1 MGKKWSIERTNA
13 WYGEIDPICG
23 CNYLPRTA
31 INSTEMWQGGTFDPQ
46 TIDQELAWARRAGYN
61 SVRIFVQFLVWQDD
75 PDGLRQHLDEFLS
88 IASEQGISTVPVL
101 FDDCAFA
108 GKEPYLGPQDDPVAG
123 VHNSGWTP
131 SPGPSRV
138 TDSDA
143 WPELARYVR
152 EVVGALGSDSRVLL
166 WDLYNEP
173 GNSRSGE
180 RSLPLMEAAFNWA
193 RQASPQQPL
202 TVSAWRD
209 APSYRSPMSERMLAL
224 SDVISFHC
232 YAQENLEGAIARCRS
247 FGRPVLCTEWLRRTT
262 GNSVADTLPIF
273 AREQVGWYNW
283 GLVAGRT
290 QTFLDWRS
298 KAGDPPPAVWQH
310 DIFHAD
316 GRPYNPAEI
325 EMIRHF
331 AFSQ

>member
-1 MGKKWSIERTNA
+1 MGKQWSNEQANA
-13 WYGEIDPICG
+13 WYREIGPICG

-75 PDGLRQHLDEFLS
+75 PDGIRQRLDVFLS

-138 TDSDA
+138 TDSAA

-152 EVVGALGSDSRVLL
+152 EVVGAFGSDSRVLL

-298 KAGDPPPAVWQH
+298 KAGDPPPEVWQH

-316 GRPYNPAEI
+316 GRPYDPAEI

>member
-1 MGKKWSIERTNA
+1 MGKKWSIERTYA
-13 WYGEIDPICG
+13 WYREIGPICG

-31 INSTEMWQGGTFDPQ
+31 INSTEMWQGDTFDPQ
-46 TIDQELAWARRAGYN
+46 TIDQELAWARRGGYN

-75 PDGLRQHLDEFLS
+75 PDGLRQRLDEFLS
-88 IASEQGISTVPVL
+88 IVSEQGISTVPVL

-138 TDSDA
+138 TDSAA

-152 EVVGALGSDSRVLL
+152 EVVGAFGSDNRVLL

-298 KAGDPPPAVWQH
+298 KAGDPPPEVWQH

-316 GRPYNPAEI
+316 GRPYDPAEI

-331 AFSQ
+331 AFFQ

>member
-13 WYGEIDPICG
+13 WYGEIGPICG

-75 PDGLRQHLDEFLS
+75 PDGLLQRLDEFLS

-131 SPGPSRV
+131 SPGPSWV
-138 TDSDA
+138 ANSAA

-152 EVVGALGSDSRVLL
+152 EVVGAFGSDSRVLL

-180 RSLPLMEAAFNWA
+180 RSLPLMEAAFSWA

-224 SDVISFHC
+224 SDIISFHC

-316 GRPYNPAEI
+316 GKPYNPAEI

>member
-13 WYGEIDPICG
+13 WYGEIGPICG

-75 PDGLRQHLDEFLS
+75 PDGLRQRLDEFLS

-138 TDSDA
+138 TDSAA

-152 EVVGALGSDSRVLL
+152 EVVGAFGSDSRVLL

-316 GRPYNPAEI
+316 GRPYDPAEI